1 MLWET
6 STSTLFLTI
15 EVDTPFRWA
24 LCFILEDEG
33 AGWLLKDWG
42 SKQLVTNPY
51 YYLLLNI
58 CILYY

>member
-24 LCFILEDEG
+24 LCFILEEEG
-33 AGWLLKDWG
+33 AGW
-42 SKQLVTNPY
+42 
-51 YYLLLNI
+51 
-58 CILYY
+58 